1 MLGKK
6 TANSQKIFDANR
18 QLADDKKTCQTLDE
32 RHESCLQATVS
43 AEERVNELKTTLL
56 QLAEE
61 QKEVES
67 KNDDLSNEMEVEVK
81 LLSVLVMVACLE
93 VQCVKFLL

>member
-1 MLGKK
+1 
-6 TANSQKIFDANR
+6 
-18 QLADDKKTCQTLDE
+18 
-32 RHESCLQATVS
+32 
-43 AEERVNELKTTLL
+43 LKTTLL